1 MQNLSALYRTIF
13 EQEHTSEVKV
23 NIAGVDYGEDVIVS
37 MSTTGSLFPDG
48 EMSIG
53 GACAKEIN
61 LTMWNVTGTIP
72 KMAKMIPY
80 YRIKA
85 GTQVSEWVQK
95 GVFYID
101 TRSTDSGLLTI
112 HGYDDMLKSEQVW
125 TPDQSLTFPMQ
136 MSQAVN
142 IIAGLMGVTV
152 DSRTQVGSYTIDY
165 PANDYT
171 LRDVLR
177 YIAVASVGN
186 WIMSDTGELLLVR
199 LGDIPDE
206 TNLLCDEDGY
216 VITFGGDAI
225 IVG

>member
-1 MQNLSALYRTIF
+1 MQSLSTLYRTIF
-13 EQEHTSEVKV
+13 EQEHTSEVKI
-23 NIAGVDYGEDVIVS
+23 NIAGVDYGEDTIVS
-37 MSTTGSLFPDG
+37 LSTTGSLFPDG
-48 EMSIG
+48 KMSIG

-95 GVFYID
+95 GVYYID
-101 TRSTDSGLLTI
+101 TRTVDSGLLSI
-112 HGYDDMLKSEQVW
+112 HGYDDMLKSELVW
-125 TPDQSLTFPMQ
+125 VPDQSLEFPMS

-142 IIAGLMGVTV
+142 VIAGLMGVTV
-152 DSRTQVGSYTIDY
+152 DERTQVGNYTIDY
-165 PANDYT
+165 PANEYT

-186 WIMSDTGELLLVR
+186 WIFTDTGELLLVK
-199 LGDIPDE
+199 LGDLPPE
-206 TNLLCDEDGY
+206 TFLLVDEDGDA
-216 VITFGGDAI
+216 ISFGGDFI
-225 IVG
+225 LVG